1 MKKVLLAIG
10 AVALLMGAVACEKTG
25 PEQGNES
32 SMLMVSWGDQETKG
46 STTQLASEQAIN
58 DLWFYVFDKNGMLEI
73 AHQCTADEINA
84 KKAAILCKV
93 DAAAKTVWAIANV
106 PAAVRTNL
114 NSKAKIADLE
124 AVTISLSDNS
134 LSSFILKGKNTVT
147 VASSGGECTIQLVR
161 PVSKVALRSVKNSL
175 PSPYGQITLKQAFLC
190 NVVGNQNIAG
200 NAAISTWLNRE
211 ATSDHGAASN
221 VIGSSSSYPSNA
233 PGDHLFLTLGDAIDN
248 GATKSYSIV
257 DANGKYMYGFP
268 NTTAAEPGNPGYTA
282 AFTPTCTVLMIV
294 ATILG
299 KDYYYP
305 IPLKLGKFVA
315 NTDNIVDVT
324 LIGLGNT
331 IEEGAF
337 NKIEKATLTAKV
349 EIKDWETG
357 STYTE
362 TI

>member
-1 MKKVLLAIG
+1 MKKVLFAIG
-10 AVALLMGAVACEKTG
+10 AVALLMGAVACEKTVSV
-25 PEQGNES
+25 PENES
-32 SMLMVSWGDQETKG
+32 SVLNVSWGDQETKG
-46 STTQLASEQAIN
+46 STTQLASEQKIN

-73 AHQCTADEINA
+73 AHECTTDEINA

-134 LSSFILKGKNTVT
+134 ISSFILKGKNTVT
-147 VASSGGECTIQLVR
+147 VASSGGECTIQLIR

-200 NAAISTWLNRE
+200 NAAISTWLNQE
-211 ATSDHGAASN
+211 ATFDHGAAN
-221 VIGSSSSYPSNA
+221 HVIGTPGYNSNA
-233 PGDHLFLTLGDAIDN
+233 PVDHLFLTLGDPINN

-257 DANGKYMYGFP
+257 DADGKYMYGFP
-268 NTTAAEPGNPGYTA
+268 NTTAAEPGNPGFTA

-305 IPLKLGKFVA
+305 IPLKKGNILA
-315 NTDNIVDVT
+315 NYDNIVDVT
-324 LIGLGNT
+324 LVGLGNT

-337 NKIEKATLTAKV
+337 NKIEKATLTANV
-349 EIKDWETG
+349 QIQDWLTG